1 MKARDKII
9 ELVATLKAP
18 SLLIIGVEQFY
29 KHYMSD
35 CSKHKAIL
43 LVNKN
48 HKIVNRYW
56 VDTAS
61 RFHLKYEKINLAFA
75 IHVVL

>member
-18 SLLIIGVEQFY
+18 SLLIIGVEQFH

-48 HKIVNRYW
+48 HYEVSRYCI
-56 VDTAS
+56 DTAS
-61 RFHLKYEKINLAFA
+61 RFRNEI
-75 IHVVL
+75 

>member
-1 MKARDKII
+1 MEKSCLSRQ
-9 ELVATLKAP
+9 LTNTVATTVKCGTP
-18 SLLIIGVEQFY
+18 LIVVG
-29 KHYMSD
+29 
-35 CSKHKAIL
+35 KAIL

-61 RFHLKYEKINLAFA
+61 RFHLKYEKINLAFV

>member
-1 MKARDKII
+1 MKWSTATRKAVYESTRQNI

-48 HKIVNRYW
+48 HYEVSRYCI
-56 VDTAS
+56 DTA
-61 RFHLKYEKINLAFA
+61 
-75 IHVVL
+75 